1 MVFKPSRTDAAL
13 LDDGFDLLEQD
24 KEKSEVEIFTLLFN
38 YVNNGEILKA
48 EELKFITEPQYYILI
63 KMRWVLINKFHK
75 MIG

>member
-1 MVFKPSRTDAAL
+1 MLQILKCILGNVMVIIFAMIVRIKRMII
-13 LDDGFDLLEQD
+13 
-24 KEKSEVEIFTLLFN
+24 EIFTLLFN

-63 KMRWVLINKFHK
+63 KMRWVLISKFHK